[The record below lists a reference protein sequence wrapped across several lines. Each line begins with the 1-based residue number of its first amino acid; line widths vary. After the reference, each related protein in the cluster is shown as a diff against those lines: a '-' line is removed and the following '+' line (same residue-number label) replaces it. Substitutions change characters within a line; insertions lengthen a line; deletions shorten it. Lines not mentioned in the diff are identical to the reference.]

1 MTPPSRP
8 NEAAAAAALPSTW
21 RSNSSSALTLIV
33 TIALIKHFSKPQ
45 AEEQPE
51 GTSSSTGSSE
61 QRGRKRP
68 AIRPKVDA
76 AFFRRISRLLKVMV
90 PGPCSVEAGCLVAVA
105 GLLLARTSLDV
116 VMLNLTTTIEHAIV
130 ERSKEGFKRGM
141 SRFVR
146 MCVPIAVVNSVLK
159 YCQSEL
165 SLRFRQR
172 LTEHVMSKYM
182 EGFTFYA
189 VSNLDDRIANADQA
203 ITQDVERFAA
213 SMADLYSNITKPV
226 LDMFIYVRRLSDK
239 VDAVAP
245 ATMIAYLLLSGVA
258 LSALR
263 KPTAMYTALVAQ
275 QEGEYRYVNS
285 RLLTN
290 AQAEIA
296 FYKGNTKE
304 KQVLQ
309 GVFDKLVSVT
319 RRSERFRH
327 SLGALDSV
335 VAKYFASL
343 VGWTVVSR
351 PFVNKDHPRH
361 AHSTAAEVYQD
372 YHSSGRMMLKLAA
385 ALGRLVLSGREL
397 ARLSGFSSRVTG
409 LIDVID
415 DANRGVFKR
424 GQVPNTPGAAIP
436 GAAAAAAAAAA
447 GATAAGA
454 DGPSAA
460 SVTAVADAT
469 AAAEMAA
476 APGAAAAARIPPPRR
491 NPGVSGVDLAAEEDG
506 NSPSW
511 AADVG
516 GREGASGEPGRISND
531 DGDVSEAVPRL
542 TSSLSEPDRPSSI
555 SRASADGH
563 PAMMAGTKAAAVGVA
578 LGQPE
583 LAPEAAG
590 AARASEAAAAG
601 GGETS
606 GGGGGGRRGAPPL
619 QRSGSVVVQED
630 SVIEFV
636 DVPLVTPTGEV
647 LVEALSF
654 KVEAGMNV
662 LVAGPNGSGKSSL
675 FRVLGG
681 LWPLRGGT
689 LSKPPTSRLFY
700 VPQRPYLALGTLRDQ
715 VIYPHTRQEAAS
727 KGVTDVDLLSV
738 LDSVRLGYVLDRE
751 GGWDA
756 VRDWSDVLSGGEKQR
771 LALSRLFYHRPQF
784 AILDECT
791 SAVSVDVEGDIYRLA
806 ASSGITLF
814 TVSHRKSLWKHHGYL
829 LRFDGLGGYE
839 FKAMSDV
846 ASDEQFGS

>member
-1 MTPPSRP
+1 
-8 NEAAAAAALPSTW
+8 
-21 RSNSSSALTLIV
+21 
-33 TIALIKHFSKPQ
+33 
-45 AEEQPE
+45 
-51 GTSSSTGSSE
+51 
-61 QRGRKRP
+61 
-68 AIRPKVDA
+68 
-76 AFFRRISRLLKVMV
+76 
-90 PGPCSVEAGCLVAVA
+90 
-105 GLLLARTSLDV
+105 
-116 VMLNLTTTIEHAIV
+116 
-130 ERSKEGFKRGM
+130 
-141 SRFVR
+141 
-146 MCVPIAVVNSVLK
+146 
-159 YCQSEL
+159 
-165 SLRFRQR
+165 
-172 LTEHVMSKYM
+172 
-182 EGFTFYA
+182 
-189 VSNLDDRIANADQA
+189 
-203 ITQDVERFAA
+203 
-213 SMADLYSNITKPV
+213 
-226 LDMFIYVRRLSDK
+226 
-239 VDAVAP
+239 
-245 ATMIAYLLLSGVA
+245 
-258 LSALR
+258 
-263 KPTAMYTALVAQ
+263 MYTALVAQ

-304 KQVLQ
+304 KQVLE

-351 PFVNKDHPRH
+351 PFVNRDHPRH

-424 GQVPNTPGAAIP
+424 GQEQGQLSNSPGTAIP
-436 GAAAAAAAAAA
+436 GAAAGAAAA
-447 GATAAGA
+447 GA
-454 DGPSAA
+454 DGTSVG
-460 SVTAVADAT
+460 SVTADADVA
-469 AAAEMAA
+469 AAAEMSAA
-476 APGAAAAARIPPPRR
+476 APAAPAASRITPPRR
-491 NPGVSGVDLAAEEDG
+491 NPPGVAGVSLATEEEE

-511 AADVG
+511 VAADVV
-516 GREGASGEPGRISND
+516 GREGKVSGEPGLISND
-531 DGDVSEAVPRL
+531 DGDVSPAMAPSLDTARSTCRPAA
-542 TSSLSEPDRPSSI
+542 TSAAP
-555 SRASADGH
+555 ADDH
-563 PAMMAGTKAAAVGVA
+563 PAMMAGTEEAAAAAVGVA
-578 LGQPE
+578 RGQPE

-590 AARASEAAAAG
+590 AARVSDAAAAAVG
-601 GGETS
+601 VS
-606 GGGGGGRRGAPPL
+606 GGGCSGGRFAPPRL

-647 LVEALSF
+647 LIEALSF

-727 KGVTDVDLLSV
+727 KGVTDADLLSV

-839 FKAMSDV
+839 FKPMSDV
-846 ASDEQFGS
+846 AGDEQFGS

>member
-1 MTPPSRP
+1 
-8 NEAAAAAALPSTW
+8 
-21 RSNSSSALTLIV
+21 
-33 TIALIKHFSKPQ
+33 
-45 AEEQPE
+45 E

-68 AIRPKVDA
+68 ASRPKVDA
-76 AFFRRISRLLKVMV
+76 AFLRRISRLLKVMV

-226 LDMFIYVRRLSDK
+226 LDMLIYVRRLSDK

-304 KQVLQ
+304 KQVLE

-351 PFVNKDHPRH
+351 PFVNRDHPRH

-424 GQVPNTPGAAIP
+424 GQVPRSPGAAIP
-436 GAAAAAAAAAA
+436 GAADVAA
-447 GATAAGA
+447 GVTAAGA
-454 DGPSAA
+454 DGPLAA

-469 AAAEMAA
+469 AEAEMAA
-476 APGAAAAARIPPPRR
+476 PARITPPRR
-491 NPGVSGVDLAAEEDG
+491 SPGVSGATLTTEEDG
-506 NSPSW
+506 NSPRF
-511 AADVG
+511 AAGMG
-516 GREGASGEPGRISND
+516 GREGASGEPGRISSD
-531 DGDVSEAVPRL
+531 DGDVSEASPRL
-542 TSSLSEPDRPSSI
+542 TSSLSEPARPSSI
-555 SRASADGH
+555 SRAPADDH
-563 PAMMAGTKAAAVGVA
+563 PAMMAGTKTAAVGVA

-590 AARASEAAAAG
+590 AARASEAAAAAAAAG
-601 GGETS
+601 GGGAR

-630 SVIEFV
+630 SFIEFV

-654 KVEAGMNV
+654 KVGRHV
-662 LVAGPNGSGKSSL
+662 SS
-675 FRVLGG
+675 
-681 LWPLRGGT
+681 
-689 LSKPPTSRLFY
+689 
-700 VPQRPYLALGTLRDQ
+700 
-715 VIYPHTRQEAAS
+715 
-727 KGVTDVDLLSV
+727 
-738 LDSVRLGYVLDRE
+738 
-751 GGWDA
+751 
-756 VRDWSDVLSGGEKQR
+756 
-771 LALSRLFYHRPQF
+771 
-784 AILDECT
+784 
-791 SAVSVDVEGDIYRLA
+791 
-806 ASSGITLF
+806 
-814 TVSHRKSLWKHHGYL
+814 
-829 LRFDGLGGYE
+829 
-839 FKAMSDV
+839 
-846 ASDEQFGS
+846 

>member
-1 MTPPSRP
+1 
-8 NEAAAAAALPSTW
+8 
-21 RSNSSSALTLIV
+21 
-33 TIALIKHFSKPQ
+33 
-45 AEEQPE
+45 
-51 GTSSSTGSSE
+51 
-61 QRGRKRP
+61 
-68 AIRPKVDA
+68 
-76 AFFRRISRLLKVMV
+76 
-90 PGPCSVEAGCLVAVA
+90 
-105 GLLLARTSLDV
+105 
-116 VMLNLTTTIEHAIV
+116 
-130 ERSKEGFKRGM
+130 
-141 SRFVR
+141 
-146 MCVPIAVVNSVLK
+146 
-159 YCQSEL
+159 
-165 SLRFRQR
+165 LRFRQR

-226 LDMFIYVRRLSDK
+226 LDMLIYVRRLSDK

-304 KQVLQ
+304 KQVLE

-335 VAKYFASL
+335 VAKYFATL

-351 PFVNKDHPRH
+351 PFINRDHPRH
-361 AHSTAAEVYQD
+361 AHSTAAEVYRD
-372 YHSSGRMMLKLAA
+372 YHSSGRMMLNLAA

-424 GQVPNTPGAAIP
+424 GQVPNSPGAAIP
-436 GAAAAAAAAAA
+436 GAAAAVAAA

-469 AAAEMAA
+469 AAVEMAA
-476 APGAAAAARIPPPRR
+476 PAAARITPPRR
-491 NPGVSGVDLAAEEDG
+491 NPGVSGVNLATEEDG

-511 AADVG
+511 AADEG
-516 GREGASGEPGRISND
+516 GRESASGEPGRIGNE
-531 DGDVSEAVPRL
+531 DGDVSGAIPRL
-542 TSSLSEPDRPSSI
+542 TSSLSEPARPSSI
-555 SRASADGH
+555 SRAPADGH
-563 PAMMAGTKAAAVGVA
+563 PAMMAGKKSSAVGVA

-590 AARASEAAAAG
+590 AARASEAGAAG
-601 GGETS
+601 AGGVS
-606 GGGGGGRRGAPPL
+606 GGGGGGGRRGAPPL

-654 KVEAGMNV
+654 KVGRHV
-662 LVAGPNGSGKSSL
+662 
-675 FRVLGG
+675 
-681 LWPLRGGT
+681 
-689 LSKPPTSRLFY
+689 
-700 VPQRPYLALGTLRDQ
+700 
-715 VIYPHTRQEAAS
+715 
-727 KGVTDVDLLSV
+727 
-738 LDSVRLGYVLDRE
+738 
-751 GGWDA
+751 
-756 VRDWSDVLSGGEKQR
+756 WS
-771 LALSRLFYHRPQF
+771 
-784 AILDECT
+784 
-791 SAVSVDVEGDIYRLA
+791 
-806 ASSGITLF
+806 
-814 TVSHRKSLWKHHGYL
+814 
-829 LRFDGLGGYE
+829 
-839 FKAMSDV
+839 
-846 ASDEQFGS
+846 